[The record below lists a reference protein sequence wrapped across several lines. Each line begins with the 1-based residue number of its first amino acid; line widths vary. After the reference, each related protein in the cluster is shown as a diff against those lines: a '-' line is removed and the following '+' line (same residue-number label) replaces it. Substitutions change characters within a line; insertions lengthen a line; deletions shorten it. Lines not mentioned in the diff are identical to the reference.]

1 MLQERLSRL
10 CERLD
15 ELDLHGL
22 DVWHAS
28 ICRRRAWNH
37 LHGVNY
43 ANQDQTVALGSAL
56 HEAAYSRDRSVE
68 GLLGMAPDRIDW
80 SGHIV
85 HEHKKGDHYPR
96 ANDRQLGVYVALLA
110 HATGQAWIGHLT
122 VLGRKRPRQ
131 VELDEALLGELESMV
146 DRLEELKGAPPPAAE
161 RIEACRRCAHAA
173 ACWEDG

>member
-1 MLQERLSRL
+1 MQERLLRL
-10 CERLD
+10 CERL
-15 ELDLHGL
+15 EKFDLHGL

-28 ICRRRAWNH
+28 ICLRRAWNH

-68 GLLGMAPDRIDW
+68 GLFGMAPDRIDW
-80 SGHIV
+80 SGSVV

-96 ANDRQLGVYVALLA
+96 ANDLQLSVYMALLMR
-110 HATGQAWIGHLT
+110 ATGRPWTGHLT
-122 VLGRKRPRQ
+122 FLGRRQPRQ
-131 VELDEALLGELESMV
+131 LVLDDVLLGELEVLV
-146 DRLEELKGAPPPAAE
+146 DRLAALQKVSPPTAE
-161 RIEACRRCAHAA
+161 RIDACRRCAHAR